1 VPDEIR
7 EHPFALDGL
16 LEGADDALK
25 TAALDQQEL
34 LERQY
39 QSAIR
44 KYNQFIQSEVAA
56 SIAKWLGKNLSASL
70 PACLSNR
77 DA

>member
-16 LEGADDALK
+16 LEGADDALT

-44 KYNQFIQSEVAA
+44 KYNQFIKSEVAA
-56 SIAKWLGKNLSASL
+56 FNSKMAGHKLISISAGVPL
-70 PACLSNR
+70 QP
-77 DA
+77 